1 MLRSYGEG
9 VNQAARTH
17 FLKAIEVDP
26 QSGLA
31 HAYLALAEVIIGGY
45 NDAPRAV
52 LDQARD
58 RALHA
63 IALSPDEARCHRMLA
78 LTLLYRGRDEYD
90 AVEKHFARA
99 LDLNPYDADTLAQTG
114 FFRALRGDGEAGLAL
129 LDKAIQLNPMHPTW
143 YYYDRGEA
151 LLILGRYREAAAS
164 FSCLPRKSAW
174 QWARLATCYALGG
187 DAGKALACVR
197 EGRALEPGLTIAKIV
212 EETRMERSEDRERI
226 RGGLELAGWD
236 GTPLARS

>member
-1 MLRSYGEG
+1 M
-9 VNQAARTH
+9 
-17 FLKAIEVDP
+17 
-26 QSGLA
+26 
-31 HAYLALAEVIIGGY
+31 ALAEVIIGGY

-90 AVEKHFARA
+90 AVEKDFARA

-114 FFRALRGDGEAGLAL
+114 FFRALRGDGEVGLAL
-129 LDKAIQLNPMHPTW
+129 LDKAVQLNPMHPTW

-151 LLILGRYREAAAS
+151 LLALGRYQEAAAS

-174 QWARLATCYALGG
+174 QWARLAACHAFAS
-187 DAGKALACVR
+187 DHGKALACVI
-197 EGRALEPGLTIAKIV
+197 EGRALEPDLTIAQIV
-212 EETRMERSEDRERI
+212 QDMRMEREEDRERL
-226 RGGLELAGWD
+226 RRGLELAGWD
-236 GTPLARS
+236 TAI